1 MQDLQHFQTQCK
13 PSCPPRS
20 VLSTEKGYKGGDG
33 GGGGK
38 KKKIKITARKQ
49 TYASMSQQ
57 QRLQAGKLPGK
68 ARQQQAPAVGEGQ
81 WNGECCPR
89 LPTSVHVKGPASA
102 GAVSSWVRK
111 SWSMLCFCQAKPAR
125 QAEQGS
131 VPAAG

>member
-1 MQDLQHFQTQCK
+1 M
-13 PSCPPRS
+13 
-20 VLSTEKGYKGGDG
+20 VVEGG
-33 GGGGK
+33 